1 MPRERSTGRGQE
13 ESCDRIIVGSRLFE
27 RSARD
32 GEKHACRLR
41 HQFSAHRETSE
52 PSTDDLH
59 GLAQDGLARAGLDGE
74 ARLQ

>member
-1 MPRERSTGRGQE
+1 MPRERSQGQE
-13 ESCDRIIVGSRLFE
+13 ESWRELADRIIVGSRLFE

-32 GEKHACRLR
+32 GEK
-41 HQFSAHRETSE
+41 RETSE